1 MAPQNDRLKL
11 SFVKDIDV
19 GKKIARN
26 GHRTAIYEVANFD
39 YHSQILYVPKIGN
52 QVSNDPKI
60 TRKLLK
66 SFFPNN

>member
-39 YHSQILYVPKIGN
+39 YQSLLFYVPKIGN
-52 QVSNDPKI
+52 QFSNDPKI
-60 TRKLLK
+60 TRKLWKL
-66 SFFPNN
+66 FFPNN